1 MAIFHLSVKN
11 ICRADG
17 RSAVAAAAYR
27 AGARLR
33 NMAARRINDYSNRG
47 GVVHSEILLPE
58 NAPAWMTDREML
70 WNAVD
75 AAESRKDARVAKEV
89 EIALPIELARAAN
102 IGLARQFAAD
112 LFTRRGVVADLSVH
126 DAGDGNPHAHV
137 LLATRSLAPDG
148 FAAKNRQ
155 LDDRTFLSGLR
166 ETWEVYANRALEAY
180 GAAARIDHRT
190 LEAQGIDREPE
201 LHRGPNQ
208 RDDEPIAKPVREK
221 PRDPKYRPAGE
232 AEETED
238 HADPVSAGEE
248 EGEGSGLVEQL
259 HHVETQLANYLATTA
274 EEREKARKRDLALQ
288 ELNAYHLRIQRQQ
301 AYIETLRKHEAQLKD
316 RHLRSIASL
325 SKVFSA
331 TYRKPETAYASI
343 WKLLTNCG
351 PDLFASLFRK
361 KKPSLFGALHGSS
374 FLFLSSP
381 KRKKAI
387 RNAYALPDTMIDWLK
402 AERQAEEMTARVHE
416 SGAELSQSVARA
428 QSLHQFIQSQPPA
441 QFDPDKDRDMRIQLF
456 QQRNAVLARIR
467 PSEIASSDLPDDR
480 KAALLNL
487 VERHREQRE
496 MQRGGR

>member
-148 FAAKNRQ
+148 FGSKNRQ

-166 ETWEVYANRALEAY
+166 ETWEVYANRTLEAH

-201 LHRGPNQ
+201 LHRGPNR
-208 RDDEPIAKPVREK
+208 RDDEPIAKPAREK
-221 PRDPKYRPAGE
+221 PRDPK
-232 AEETED
+232 D
-238 HADPVSAGEE
+238 
-248 EGEGSGLVEQL
+248 
-259 HHVETQLANYLATTA
+259 
-274 EEREKARKRDLALQ
+274 
-288 ELNAYHLRIQRQQ
+288 
-301 AYIETLRKHEAQLKD
+301 
-316 RHLRSIASL
+316 
-325 SKVFSA
+325 
-331 TYRKPETAYASI
+331 
-343 WKLLTNCG
+343 
-351 PDLFASLFRK
+351 
-361 KKPSLFGALHGSS
+361 
-374 FLFLSSP
+374 
-381 KRKKAI
+381 
-387 RNAYALPDTMIDWLK
+387 
-402 AERQAEEMTARVHE
+402 
-416 SGAELSQSVARA
+416 
-428 QSLHQFIQSQPPA
+428 
-441 QFDPDKDRDMRIQLF
+441 
-456 QQRNAVLARIR
+456 R
-467 PSEIASSDLPDDR
+467 PSRRSRRDR
-480 KAALLNL
+480 
-487 VERHREQRE
+487 RPCRSCF
-496 MQRGGR
+496 GW